1 MKKSASAGLKVR
13 GEVVAAALDE
23 DEIAV
28 GELAFQFFH
37 GGEVHARVLADG
49 GVRAR
54 PGFHAHDLFGFKD
67 AVQFTLD
74 VLGVFCGDPSL
85 VMMSGLMPLRIRTG
99 GDGFDDGRLAGA
111 DRTAHADAVIFF
123 IAYSFSKRGGGAFW
137 NGWPDQPMNR
147 RTCALTWL
155 AARMSVMGA

>member
-1 MKKSASAGLKVR
+1 MKKSASAAEGQ

-74 VLGVFCGDPSL
+74 VLGVFCGDHVVGDDERLDASADKN
-85 VMMSGLMPLRIRTG
+85 G

-111 DRTAHADAVIFF
+111 DRAAHADASDFF

-137 NGWPDQPMNR
+137 NGWPDQP
-147 RTCALTWL
+147 
-155 AARMSVMGA
+155 